1 MIRSDAWQLD
11 NFKRNATI
19 LWAHAY
25 SQPPVGRA
33 TRVWVENRKLMV
45 GVRFADAE
53 TYQFADTIF
62 RLYLGGYLRAV
73 SVGFL
78 PHEWEKAQD
87 QETRPYGLDFTRV
100 ELLEVSCVPVPANAS
115 ALVAASAAGIN
126 TAPLK
131 SWARGILADG
141 SSPTRPTSRRRS
153 GAARQPISVEDL
165 ALLADQAFVN
175 VLRERGMRSGFSA
188 MERQQLEAVAGD
200 VLAAGVRRITGKLD
214 G

>member
-33 TRVWVENRKLMV
+33 TRVWVENKKLMV
-45 GVRFADAE
+45 EVRFADAE

-87 QETRPYGLDFTRV
+87 QEARPYGLDFTRV

-131 SWARGILADG
+131 SWARKVLADG
-141 SSPTRPTSRRRS
+141 KSPTQTITRAGQRTLPAS
-153 GAARQPISVEDL
+153 AEEL

-175 VLRERGMRSGFSA
+175 VLRERGMHYSGFSE
-188 MERQQLEAVAGD
+188 MERRQLEAVAGE
-200 VLAAGVRRITGKLD
+200 VLSAGVRRITGKLD